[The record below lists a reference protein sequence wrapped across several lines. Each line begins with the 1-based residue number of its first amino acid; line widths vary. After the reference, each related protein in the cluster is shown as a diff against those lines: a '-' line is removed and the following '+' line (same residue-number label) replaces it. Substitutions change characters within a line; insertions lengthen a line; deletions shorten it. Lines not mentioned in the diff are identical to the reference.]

1 MKVPGEKQMSSAD
14 VDVHWDVRI
23 PLRDG
28 IHLSALVYRP
38 RQPGRQCPAI
48 VTLTP
53 YVAQTY
59 HDIGLYFAAHG
70 YPFLSVDVRG
80 RGNSEGVFTPCFN
93 EAADGT
99 MRVSGPGALDVRTH
113 GRTSY
118 RPPLVLQIGHGTTT
132 D

>member
-1 MKVPGEKQMSSAD
+1 MKRPPAHFTLTMKRMSSQPLRNMLCGRRGNESPGRKANVLAD

-28 IHLSALVYRP
+28 IHLSALHYRP
-38 RQPGRQCPAI
+38 REPGRQCPAI

-53 YVAQTY
+53 YVAQTF

-93 EAADGT
+93 AAADGH
-99 MRVSGPGALDVRTH
+99 DV
-113 GRTSY
+113 
-118 RPPLVLQIGHGTTT
+118 VE
-132 D
+132 